1 MFRNLASTVVAAVIA
16 SFFMLPTNVEAA
28 PRKKGTYITKKVCKV
43 YNGRTSCKYVKVKRT
58 KYATK
63 KKNTKRKYAVIK
75 RQTTQPN
82 SSPFFT
88 STPQALHTEAM
99 RFFGLHERQHT
110 RTLSAVLKVNPIR
123 TPWCAAFVNAVL
135 HRQGQRG
142 SGSNRAIS
150 FARYGNRVHAP
161 TKGDIVV
168 FRSHVGFFQGYV
180 NRGGRTYVAVLGGN
194 QNNRVQVSYFA
205 KSRVVAYRRVA

>member
-1 MFRNLASTVVAAVIA
+1 MFRHLASTVVAAVVA

-43 YNGRTSCKYVKVKRT
+43 YNNRTTCRYVKVKRK
-58 KYATK
+58 KYIAKRNTK
-63 KKNTKRKYAVIK
+63 KQYTVIN

-82 SSPFFT
+82 NRHFIT
-88 STPQALHTEAM
+88 STPQALHSEAM
-99 RFFGLHERQHT
+99 RFFGLHERRHT
-110 RTLSAVLKVNPIR
+110 STLAAVLKVNPRR

-142 SGSNRAIS
+142 SGSNKAIS
-150 FARYGNRVHAP
+150 FARYGNRVHTP

-194 QNNRVQVSYFA
+194 QSNRVQVSYFA